1 MPTSERE
8 VNNSE
13 GTVVWDSEGVKAS
26 VITLTPAPAIDRTY
40 ELGTLHPGGV
50 HRATAVHSELAGK
63 GVNVSSNLSRGGIAS
78 LAVVPLSPEEA
89 SSTQSE
95 VIHPY
100 PVSHPVRVNITLLE
114 ENGQTTK
121 INEQAPPLSTDE
133 WDGLISETVTL
144 ADRHDAS
151 WILVAGTIPVALDGS
166 PLDLTGLFRR
176 SQSEGRR
183 VGLDTSGSPLLELA
197 RSGLPDVVK
206 PNAPELAE
214 CVGRS
219 LRTIGDVVSAAH
231 EVHEWGVTH
240 VLVSL
245 GPDGMVGVS
254 SSGAVHA
261 STAPVTV
268 RNTIGAGDASVA
280 GFLSHFV
287 SHPDQF
293 AEAVGVAVAWGALK
307 VQEVSSQLHS
317 VEGLPEVA
325 ISTSPDLDRDLQE
338 PGLI

>member
-8 VNNSE
+8 VNNFH
-13 GTVVWDSEGVKAS
+13 GKLVWNSEGVKPS

-40 ELGTLHPGGV
+40 ELGTLNPGDV

-63 GVNVSSNLSRGGIAS
+63 GVNVSTNLTRGGVAS
-78 LAVVPLSPEEA
+78 LAVVPLSPEESGA
-89 SSTQSE
+89 TKSE

-100 PVSHPVRVNITLLE
+100 SVSHPIRVNITLLE
-114 ENGQTTK
+114 ESGQTTK
-121 INEQAPPLSTDE
+121 INEQAPALSTHE
-133 WDGLISETVTL
+133 WDGLITETVTL
-144 ADRHDAS
+144 AGRHDAP
-151 WILVAGTIPVALDGS
+151 WILVAGTIPFADDGS
-166 PLDLTGLFRR
+166 PLDLTGLFQRA
-176 SQSEGRR
+176 QNEERR
-183 VGLDTSGSPLLELA
+183 VGLDTSGPALLELS
-197 RSGLPDVVK
+197 RSGLPDVIK

-219 LRTIGDVVSAAH
+219 LRTLGDVVAAAQ

-254 SSGAVHA
+254 SSEVVHA
-261 STAPVTV
+261 STPPVTV

-287 SHPDQF
+287 SHPDEF
-293 AEAVGVAVAWGALK
+293 SKSVGTAVAWGALK

-317 VEGLPEVA
+317 VEGLPEA
-325 ISTSPDLDRDLQE
+325 SITTSPDLTHALRE